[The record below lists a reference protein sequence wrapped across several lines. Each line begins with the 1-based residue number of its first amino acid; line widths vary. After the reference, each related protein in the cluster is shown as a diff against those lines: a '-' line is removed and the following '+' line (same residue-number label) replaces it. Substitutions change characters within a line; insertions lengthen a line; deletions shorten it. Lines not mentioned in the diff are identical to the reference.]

1 MSVIAL
7 KKELDKANEEIK
19 RLKKQNEDLVAEN
32 EQLLEKNK
40 NSFVSKTRS
49 LQRKMSPL
57 PVEWS
62 FYRLSC
68 PKAEHLADKR

>member
-1 MSVIAL
+1 MSVTAL

-32 EQLLEKNK
+32 EQLLD
-40 NSFVSKTRS
+40 SFVSKTRS
-49 LQRKMSPL
+49 LQRKVSPL

-68 PKAEHLADKR
+68 PKAKHLADKR

>member
-1 MSVIAL
+1 MSVTAL

-32 EQLLEKNK
+32 EQLLD
-40 NSFVSKTRS
+40 SFVSKTRS
-49 LQRKMSPL
+49 LQRKVSPL